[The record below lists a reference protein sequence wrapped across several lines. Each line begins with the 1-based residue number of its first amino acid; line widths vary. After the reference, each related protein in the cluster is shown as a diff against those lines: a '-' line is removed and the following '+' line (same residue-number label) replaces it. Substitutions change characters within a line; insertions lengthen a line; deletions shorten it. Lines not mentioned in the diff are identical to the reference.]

1 MQVVL
6 HSRHL
11 VMERRVVASADGAAE
26 YRHTPPHQCHRNM
39 HRGLKVYCDTYRG
52 LSQNISLDSVGEGKV
67 TNNSQKCRVMCR
79 YRKHSVVIK
88 YWRNVM

>member
-39 HRGLKVYCDTYRG
+39 HRGLRVLLRTHTVG

-67 TNNSQKCRVMCR
+67 TKS
-79 YRKHSVVIK
+79 
-88 YWRNVM
+88 